1 MGYVSDRLQLG
12 GESGRHGPAG
22 RGIRRQGNCSA
33 RGAAEE
39 AQGNPH
45 ETVMTAVPLAERGP
59 MGRRDGEGGFR
70 VLDGLEERRKGAV
83 GFRVVEMTILPSIYN
98 SCTFGQQNMIYKQNF
113 FKKK

>member
-45 ETVMTAVPLAERGP
+45 ETVMTAVLGGEAANGEK
-59 MGRRDGEGGFR
+59 RR
-70 VLDGLEERRKGAV
+70 RRWV
-83 GFRVVEMTILPSIYN
+83 
-98 SCTFGQQNMIYKQNF
+98 
-113 FKKK
+113 